1 MSEKMSKF
9 STISYLLILYQSL
22 EYYIDLTCKNF
33 TSNKWKPTY
42 KKKGYESLVCI
53 RNVLS
58 IGLKWTRHSMFGAFA
73 DT

>member
-42 KKKGYESLVCI
+42 KKMGYESLVCI

-58 IGLKWTRHSMFGAFA
+58 IGLKWTRHAMFGAFA